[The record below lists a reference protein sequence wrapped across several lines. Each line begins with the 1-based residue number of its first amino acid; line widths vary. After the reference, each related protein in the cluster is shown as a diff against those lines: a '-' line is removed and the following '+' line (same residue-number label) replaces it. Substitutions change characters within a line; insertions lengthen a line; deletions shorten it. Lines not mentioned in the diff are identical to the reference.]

1 MPAKGERVLAGV
13 SCRRILVLILMV
25 PLALA
30 DVACGFIS
38 TPMPPPSSTQRGREG
53 FRGEIPTIPPSST
66 PIPEPVYLISFS
78 IIGEAPVLA
87 PHQPIQ
93 VGPAQI
99 VVRELR
105 REPDGGLRIQ
115 GVIEP
120 TGATPESGFNPLF
133 LSVGREAGLAWAALA
148 PSQDLEGRGR
158 LYARRLEMC
167 VLWSEEPPI
176 ATRTFS
182 CQWPGNAG
190 PFLGVG
196 LFAIRRGGSLL
207 IPIIPLQDEDLRA
220 VLLAPNGPAPSAWRG
235 RLPWMAAGVGE
246 TVMVDGLAV
255 TLLDVDW
262 ALGAKEP
269 GVQISLALACQ
280 GQDPCDF
287 PSVVIRDQQRMWFM
301 EYDRPPDQP
310 VSGLIPPGAEV
321 QTVWRTPS
329 SLELLPNPNEAVI
342 VVGVS
347 LRREEGGDVVENI
360 YLRPVP

>member
-1 MPAKGERVLAGV
+1 MPAKWERVLAGV

-30 DVACGFIS
+30 DVACAFIS
-38 TPMPPPSSTQRGREG
+38 TPTSST
-53 FRGEIPTIPPSST
+53 PTSPT
-66 PIPEPVYLISFS
+66 PIPEPVHLISFS

-158 LYARRLEMC
+158 LYARRLKMC

-207 IPIIPLQDEDLRA
+207 IPIPLQSEDLRA

-246 TVMVDGLAV
+246 TVMVNGFAV